1 MIVIDADGCPV
12 VNLTLDIAQRF
23 GVKCC
28 VVADTSHSF
37 DFGDKAEIITVSK
50 GADSADFRIVNLI
63 KNGDIVITQDYGL
76 AAMCLAKTDCVLNQN
91 GLIYSQNNIDSL
103 LDQRHISKK
112 IRRAGGRTKGPAK
125 RTAEQDEKFSKAL
138 ISILKKGL
146 WIKPKSLIFYMRLFV
161 KFTFEAFDRRL
172 DKMLVNKQRNVNLR
186 GCNHADLNVCF

>member
-91 GLIYSQNNIDSL
+91 GLIYSQNNNRFSF
-103 LDQRHISKK
+103 
-112 IRRAGGRTKGPAK
+112 G
-125 RTAEQDEKFSKAL
+125 SKAYF
-138 ISILKKGL
+138 KENQTGWGQNKG
-146 WIKPKSLIFYMRLFV
+146 SCQAY
-161 KFTFEAFDRRL
+161 
-172 DKMLVNKQRNVNLR
+172 
-186 GCNHADLNVCF
+186 

>member
-12 VNLTLDIAQRF
+12 MNLTLDIAQRF

-37 DFGDKAEIITVSK
+37 DFSDKAEIITVSK

-103 LDQRHISKK
+103 LAQRHISKK
-112 IRRAGGRTKGPAK
+112 IRRAGGQNKGSCQAYRRARRK
-125 RTAEQDEKFSKAL
+125 IFKSTYINTQKKDFGL
-138 ISILKKGL
+138 IQS
-146 WIKPKSLIFYMRLFV
+146 P
-161 KFTFEAFDRRL
+161 
-172 DKMLVNKQRNVNLR
+172 
-186 GCNHADLNVCF
+186 

>member
-103 LDQRHISKK
+103 LAQRHISKK
-112 IRRAGGRTKGPAK
+112 IRRAG
-125 RTAEQDEKFSKAL
+125 AEQRVLPSALPSKTKNFQKHL
-138 ISILKKGL
+138 YQYSKKDFGL
-146 WIKPKSLIFYMRLFV
+146 NQSP
-161 KFTFEAFDRRL
+161 
-172 DKMLVNKQRNVNLR
+172 
-186 GCNHADLNVCF
+186 

>member
-63 KNGDIVITQDYGL
+63 KNSDIVITQDYGL
-76 AAMCLAKTDCVLNQN
+76 AAMCLARNVFALDQN
-91 GLIYSQNNIDSL
+91 GRIYDSSNIDAL
-103 LDQRHISKK
+103 LLSRHTAKK
-112 IRRAGGRTKGPAK
+112 IRRSGGRLKGPPK
-125 RTAEQDEKFSKAL
+125 RTKQQDEDFRVAL
-138 ISILKKGL
+138 TK
-146 WIKPKSLIFYMRLFV
+146 LIEDNINFM
-161 KFTFEAFDRRL
+161 
-172 DKMLVNKQRNVNLR
+172 
-186 GCNHADLNVCF
+186 

>member
-63 KNGDIVITQDYGL
+63 KKRRYCHNSGL
-76 AAMCLAKTDCVLNQN
+76 
-91 GLIYSQNNIDSL
+91 
-103 LDQRHISKK
+103 
-112 IRRAGGRTKGPAK
+112 RTCGYVPCKN
-125 RTAEQDEKFSKAL
+125 RL
-138 ISILKKGL
+138 R
-146 WIKPKSLIFYMRLFV
+146 IKPK
-161 KFTFEAFDRRL
+161 RL
-172 DKMLVNKQRNVNLR
+172 DLF
-186 GCNHADLNVCF
+186 AE

>member
-63 KNGDIVITQDYGL
+63 KSGDIVITQDYGL

-103 LDQRHISKK
+103 LAQRHISKK

-125 RTAEQDEKFSKAL
+125 RTDEQDEKFSKAL
-138 ISILKKGL
+138 ISILKK
-146 WIKPKSLIFYMRLFV
+146 R
-161 KFTFEAFDRRL
+161 T
-172 DKMLVNKQRNVNLR
+172 LV
-186 GCNHADLNVCF
+186 